1 MNEELEEGL
10 TVVLFVTSCLSLSLP
25 FLVFLTV
32 QSSVQNACV
41 DQEEWSK
48 EVMSRHFE
56 RTDSGAQSVVD
67 VSRSHSE

>member
-41 DQEEWSK
+41 DQEE
-48 EVMSRHFE
+48 
-56 RTDSGAQSVVD
+56 
-67 VSRSHSE
+67 